1 MRTEPLKEGRTED
14 GYWNG
19 FVNGDGDGPA
29 SFSRVRYST
38 MEIAQ
43 IGTLQERIGSEI
55 QQPGTNHA
63 ASTPKLCYIRQV
75 EIILVV
81 FRILQRR
88 CLSIDLLLLFPN
100 VRMMQD
106 TQALRVGGH
115 DAVFNAIVYHL
126 DEVAS
131 AVWPAAQ
138 VPLFGSSLN

>member
-19 FVNGDGDGPA
+19 LVNGGGDGPA

-43 IGTLQERIGSEI
+43 IGTLQERVGSEI

-63 ASTPKLCYIRQV
+63 ASTPEFCYIRQV

-81 FRILQRR
+81 FWILQRR
-88 CLSIDLLLLFPN
+88 CLGSSLFLLFPE
-100 VRMMQD
+100 VRTMQD
-106 TQALRVGGH
+106 VQALRLAGH
-115 DAVFNAIVYHL
+115 NAVFNAVVVHL
-126 DEVAS
+126 
-131 AVWPAAQ
+131 
-138 VPLFGSSLN
+138 